1 MRVPS
6 VGRWCVAG
14 VVLSSL
20 AGIAG
25 AAERA
30 EIAGVRRY
38 VAPNGSAHQAVL
50 LKDKAGTGDVAHTH
64 VILFDTSASQVGE
77 HRLHALGVLDA
88 VLQNLPAHD
97 RVRLIAV
104 DVAAESLMREF
115 AAPQSDAMNRALD
128 ELKARIPLGATN
140 LLGGVHAAADMLPH
154 DQPGTI
160 LYIGDGLS
168 TADILSAADLEPLVA
183 QLRQRRIA
191 VDSYGV
197 GPQMNLNHLGILAQQ
212 TGGAVQFDDSHIDP
226 RGDAARNTALQG
238 ERLAKALAQPVF
250 RPERIDA
257 PQGVRLMP
265 SQALPLRPDRETVY
279 LVRGDL
285 PANGQISVRGAKT
298 HLEWKLSA
306 ATTGPDDAFLAVFT
320 DRAEREGGLANS
332 LAGTSL
338 MNVARAEFKGQVNGL
353 VNFGKF
359 AFQKRDYDRVQQAV
373 DAVRRLD
380 PANRDLAQVEQSTR
394 KLAAKNAALQNEN
407 EEDETTAA
415 PPEPMVD
422 EPAAD
427 DDLTPRT
434 QPNPNE
440 NLLDLQQRAVKIRT
454 QKLRQQVSDVINL
467 IRRLN
472 DPQEGLDQLD
482 RMLTTVRSAIDI
494 EPEVRQQL
502 QKQLVSERL
511 QQFNRQ
517 EILDRQRIRIQERQA
532 QMEARLRLADRLEL
546 DEERLANLID
556 RVRALMDEGRHGDDE
571 AFAEAEAVAR
581 VSVDLRPNS
590 GVTAA
595 ALFNAEAAQQLRRSF
610 RLRARRADQFLET
623 LHQVELSHIPFPDE
637 PPVRFPPAA
646 VWQALTER
654 RRKWANVDLRK
665 DSPNEVR
672 IQTALDEQT
681 EISFIDTSLRD
692 ALDYIEDLHNF
703 DILLMEPEIVAD
715 GGSVD
720 QTVNLEL
727 SGVKLRSALK
737 LMLQP
742 MELDYVIADEVMQVT
757 TATKAGEKMSTRVY
771 PVADLTVPIQ
781 SGMGAGM
788 SGGMGMGMMGGMG
801 MGGMGGMGGGMGG
814 MGMGGGM
821 GGMGMGG
828 MGGGMFSIPAEP
840 LSWKKKQ

>member
-1 MRVPS
+1 MRIPL
-6 VGRWCVAG
+6 VGRWCLAG
-14 VVLSSL
+14 VVLSASL
-20 AGIAG
+20 AAQG
-25 AAERA
+25 A

-38 VAPNGSAHQAVL
+38 VGADGVAHQAVL
-50 LKDKAGTGDVAHTH
+50 LKDKAGTGDVAHAH
-64 VILFDTSASQVGE
+64 VILVDTSASQVGE
-77 HRLHALGVLDA
+77 HRLHALGVLEA
-88 VLQNLPAHD
+88 VLKNLPAND
-97 RVRLIAV
+97 RVRLVAV
-104 DVAAESLMREF
+104 DVAAESLTREF
-115 AAPQSDAMNRALD
+115 VAPQSDALETALD

-140 LLGGVHAAADMLPH
+140 LLGAVHAAADMLPQ

-160 LYIGDGLS
+160 LYLGDGLS
-168 TADILSAADLEPLVA
+168 AADILSAADLEPLVA

-212 TGGAVQFDDSHIDP
+212 TGGVVQFDDSHIDP

-238 ERLAKALAQPVF
+238 ERLAKALQQPVF
-250 RPERIDA
+250 RPEQIDA
-257 PQGVRLMP
+257 PTGVRLMP

-285 PANGQISVRGAKT
+285 PATGMISVRGDKT
-298 HLEWKLSA
+298 NLDWKLSA
-306 ATTGPDDAFLAVFT
+306 ATTGPEDAFLAVFT
-320 DRAEREGGLANS
+320 ERVEREGGLANS
-332 LAGTSL
+332 LAGAAL

-353 VNFGKF
+353 VNYGKA

-394 KLAAKNAALQNEN
+394 KLAAKNVALQNEN
-407 EEDETTAA
+407 EDETTAA

-422 EPAAD
+422 EPAGD
-427 DDLTPRT
+427 DDLSPRS

-440 NLLDLQQRAVKIRT
+440 NLLDAQQRAVKIRT

-511 QQFNRQ
+511 QQINRQ

-532 QMEARLRLADRLEL
+532 QMESRQRLAERLEL
-546 DEERLANLID
+546 EEERLANLID

-581 VSVDLRPNS
+581 VAVDLRPNS

-595 ALFNAEAAQQLRRSF
+595 ALFNAEAAQQLRRAF

-637 PPVRFPPAA
+637 PPIRFPPAA

-654 RRKWANVDLRK
+654 RRKWANVDLRRN
-665 DSPNEVR
+665 SPNEVR

-681 EISFIDTSLRD
+681 EISFVDTSLRD

-742 MELDYVIADEVMQVT
+742 MELDYVIADEVMQIT
-757 TATKAGEKMSTRVY
+757 TANKAGERMSTRVY
-771 PVADLTVPIQ
+771 PVADLTVPIR

-814 MGMGGGM
+814 MGGMGGGM

-828 MGGGMFSIPAEP
+828 MGGGMFSLPAEWP
-840 LSWKKKQ
+840 AKVELRSRK